1 MDQYQPAGKVTG
13 QRYPELLGRVSRS
26 DITKAAR
33 LAEELGLR
41 LDRRV
46 VTRE

>member
-1 MDQYQPAGKVTG
+1 MDQYRPAGKATG
-13 QRYPELLGRVSRS
+13 QRYAELAGRVSRS
-26 DITKAAR
+26 EFTKAAR

-46 VTRE
+46 VTGV